1 MADHPTRAPDFGYR
15 NRPHRPSEPKA
26 PHDRHPHR
34 HHRRPHP
41 HGHDG
46 PLRVRRGPGDR
57 RRLHRRTGPGGFLA
71 VCDGVPA
78 HMDAELGERATQGMR
93 PWQEKLAQ
101 PHHMRTVEEFARF
114 FDGLEPVEPGVVSV
128 LRRRPEPTEVG
139 TVHDLPR
146 YAGPA
151 KKA

>member
-1 MADHPTRAPDFGYR
+1 
-15 NRPHRPSEPKA
+15 
-26 PHDRHPHR
+26 
-34 HHRRPHP
+34 
-41 HGHDG
+41 
-46 PLRVRRGPGDR
+46 
-57 RRLHRRTGPGGFLA
+57 
-71 VCDGVPA
+71 
-78 HMDAELGERATQGMR
+78 MDAELGERATQGMR